1 MTTCTAQS
9 LRGRALGVSS
19 VRGNRI
25 PFREIATA
33 VSRREQAGRR
43 GYVDGISF
51 PRDCDVALC
60 APRNDNAVRA
70 RVRFYIVFRSV
81 CRDGR
86 DIIRRRYFR
95 LTKRDKKRIMY

>member
-9 LRGRALGVSS
+9 LRGRAFGVSS

-25 PFREIATA
+25 PFRDIATA

-43 GYVDGISF
+43 GYVGGISF
-51 PRDCDVALC
+51 PRVCGDV
-60 APRNDNAVRA
+60 
-70 RVRFYIVFRSV
+70 
-81 CRDGR
+81 R